1 MQLNNMRPLQLSLI
15 LSIGLHLAAS
25 KLLDTPLELPKPEI
39 VKLGVTLKFDK
50 RTPILSTPIEANSV
64 TPLASKSPERNTK
77 FATKNPPRE
86 DIKLTKTRD
95 QVATKNT
102 PAAPR
107 FAKKQALSPA
117 KQAKLSTA
125 NATSLP
131 LSTKTLED
139 GISEPMQ
146 STPTTPNQSAAISK
160 NISTQNSKIGIA
172 RSQPSSLAPHV
183 DKEENSSPP
192 QFKLGSFSN
201 PRPEYPKMARNRGW
215 QGDVIIGVHVNADGS
230 VKSLE
235 ILKSSNYSPLDYS
248 AWQTVK
254 TQWTFKPAEHEGAP
268 VPSFVEVPVSFRLSE
283 NF

>member
-15 LSIGLHLAAS
+15 LSIGLHLAVS

-64 TPLASKSPERNTK
+64 TPLTSKSPERNTK
-77 FATKNPPRE
+77 
-86 DIKLTKTRD
+86 
-95 QVATKNT
+95 VATKNT

-160 NISTQNSKIGIA
+160 NISTHNSKIGIA
-172 RSQPSSLAPHV
+172 RSQHSSLAPNV

-254 TQWTFKPAEHEGAP
+254 TKWTFKPAEHEGAP

>member
-15 LSIGLHLAAS
+15 LSIGLHLAVS
-25 KLLDTPLELPKPEI
+25 KLLDAPQELPKPEI

-50 RTPILSTPIEANSV
+50 KTPILSTPIKASSV
-64 TPLASKSPERNTK
+64 TPLASNSPDSNTK
-77 FATKNPPRE
+77 IATKNQPRE
-86 DIKLTKTRD
+86 DIKLTKTPD
-95 QVATKNT
+95 KVVTKNKPAT
-102 PAAPR
+102 PRA
-107 FAKKQALSPA
+107 AKKQPLSST
-117 KQAKLSTA
+117 KQAKISTA
-125 NATSLP
+125 NSTSLP
-131 LSTKTLED
+131 LSTKIQGED
-139 GISEPMQ
+139 ISEPMQ
-146 STPTTPNQSAAISK
+146 STPLAPNQSADISK

-183 DKEENSSPP
+183 DKDENSSPP
-192 QFKLGSFSN
+192 QFKLGSLSN

-283 NF
+283 NL

>member
-15 LSIGLHLAAS
+15 LSIGLHLAVS
-25 KLLDTPLELPKPEI
+25 KLLDAPLELPKPEI
-39 VKLGVTLKFDK
+39 VKLGVTLKFDQK
-50 RTPILSTPIEANSV
+50 TPILSMPIEANSV
-64 TPLASKSPERNTK
+64 TPLAINSPERNIK
-77 FATKNPPRE
+77 IATKNRPRE
-86 DIKLTKTRD
+86 NIKMTKTRD
-95 QVATKNT
+95 QVVTKNK

-107 FAKKQALSPA
+107 SAKKQPLSPA

-131 LSTKTLED
+131 LSTKTQEE

-146 STPTTPNQSAAISK
+146 SALFAPNQAATISK
-160 NISTQNSKIGIA
+160 RISAQDNKTVIA
-172 RSQPSSLAPHV
+172 SSQPSSPAPNA

-192 QFKLGSFSN
+192 QFTLGSVNN
-201 PRPEYPKMARNRGW
+201 PRPEYPKMARNQGW